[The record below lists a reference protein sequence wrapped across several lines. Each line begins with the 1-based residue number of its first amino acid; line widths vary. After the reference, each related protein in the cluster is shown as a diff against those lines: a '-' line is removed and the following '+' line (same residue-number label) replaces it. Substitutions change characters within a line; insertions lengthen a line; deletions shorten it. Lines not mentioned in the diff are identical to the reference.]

1 MHDGGFVN
9 LPASTLA
16 DKQLRQKYRKN
27 PIIGVNS
34 IHHVKEVV
42 DSLFSPTAGSSST
55 LSEMPPLDL
64 PKVRKDPSVEI
75 IPISLGCNGACTFCQ
90 TKLARGALRSYP
102 VEEVVRRVAAVKDS
116 ASEIWLTSEDTGAY
130 GQDIGSSLAA
140 LLERVRRTV
149 EDSDTMVKIGMTN
162 PPYLKP
168 ILPQLAETLASPHF
182 FSYLHIPVQVVV
194 SGACEA

>member
-102 VEEVVRRVAAVKDS
+102 VEEVVRRVAAVKKEKM
-116 ASEIWLTSEDTGAY
+116 AEYAM
-130 GQDIGSSLAA
+130 
-140 LLERVRRTV
+140 TV
-149 EDSDTMVKIGMTN
+149 EGLCREFTVRVG
-162 PPYLKP
+162 
-168 ILPQLAETLASPHF
+168 
-182 FSYLHIPVQVVV
+182 
-194 SGACEA
+194 